1 MELERAGAFLA
12 EHNQG
17 VLITI
22 RGNGRAQSSNI
33 AYHWDD
39 DPTGDSPGGVAR
51 ISLTADRA
59 KTRNAQRDQ
68 RVSLHV
74 SSKDFWQYVVI
85 EGIAEFTPV
94 TTSPGDEAGRMLA
107 EVFEKISGSAHPD
120 WDEFHQAMID
130 EQRLVMT
137 VRPER
142 AYGQLMG

>member
-12 EHNQG
+12 EHNHG

-22 RGNGRAQSSNI
+22 RSNGRAQSSNI

-39 DPTGDSPGGVAR
+39 SHDDGAAR

-85 EGIAEFTPV
+85 EGIAELTPV
-94 TTSPGDEAGRMLA
+94 TTSPGDEPGMLLA
-107 EVFEKISGSAHPD
+107 DVFEKISGRAHPN

-130 EQRLVMT
+130 ERRLVMT